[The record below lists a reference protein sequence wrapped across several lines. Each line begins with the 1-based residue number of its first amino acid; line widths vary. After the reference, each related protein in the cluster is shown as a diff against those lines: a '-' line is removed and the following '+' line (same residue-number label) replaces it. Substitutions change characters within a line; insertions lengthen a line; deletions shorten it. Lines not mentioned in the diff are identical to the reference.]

1 MINPLQGSAL
11 LPNPPVDDATASRL
25 YDKWDT
31 ATPEE
36 QDAMRPQL
44 NAWADSKDA
53 EAKATADKKFEDFFS
68 NFDTMGGHAAAIK
81 NDPIVL
87 QSTSPD
93 ETKAGAVNMAYLS
106 HLTGKSMEEIG
117 QNWPDVRAGYAQQF
131 HGKSVQNDRQLYDL
145 IAQEVS
151 QKKVQ
156 REAFGNLASDAVV
169 DAFHDIATGTPT
181 DYLTKFA
188 AWKESNQPA
197 IQGIP
202 EAEVQKKYQDLYE
215 STADKIAGIAPQA
228 KAIFDALAAETGRPD
243 APVGNPGDIQAIA
256 SSIQDLP
263 PEQKAALYTVAQI
276 YATRTGQ
283 SKGFWT
289 QAAESIGRSI
299 TGSVGSID
307 LAVQQR
313 EAQAKL
319 NMLKDGTA
327 VLANAGTPNE
337 VIIPKSG
344 ADVLRNDPTAGADSR
359 NFTEITPEKN
369 AELTAQLQE
378 KIKHIVTV
386 RELRSLASEGIDPI
400 KPSSTWMWHSL
411 EQGLYGAAGSLP
423 LLATSLL
430 QPEIGLPLVGTAIYG
445 QEVDRMAL
453 AYPNVPIEHISTMAT
468 LSAAP
473 QTLLMNL
480 RAGAILGKLPVLG
493 GYLKTLGNPQMNPI
507 IRMGINMTGQMA
519 EQGAAVMLQSAMPIM
534 VDGIAKAVG
543 EDMPEFDLKQS
554 LQAYAQSTPEAL
566 FSVLP
571 FVLIGASVAT
581 HSDFK
586 RGAEMTASARGLREA
601 GFTQAEADRISKI
614 EDPRER
620 TRAIQEG
627 WDSRSQEDIK
637 TGAEMITERIQG
649 DAKMQADPTT
659 PTMRVEDEVVNG
671 QATGNKVFTVLDEQG
686 NQKIQTT
693 DPEAAVHYYEV
704 AMQDAASAQRGH
716 LNSLMEFFKG
726 VDKEQGRERTYT
738 IDTKTVTAADEAA
751 AGQSTEQLAERM
763 HQEEIP
769 AGTPLDQVVI
779 KGKTIPDL
787 SRQIYSDTILVLDG
801 RSDTLVHERLD
812 GEVMAALHEGRIS
825 QEQFLEWCKQT
836 ETATG
841 TPWLPEIP
849 EGGQHSA
856 QQIRETVTKIGEAY
870 LAGRIRKI
878 ESIPQGMRGL
888 FKKMLVYFQHVLAK
902 AKVLR
907 AAIDAGKVDANF
919 QTFLA
924 KSVGLPEE
932 AMIDSHTARV
942 TRKITENMKSDPSYS
957 LGKVDVPE
965 KEWFENPQGDRE
977 IGRFSP
983 HVLEL
988 TGKTDKPVVI
998 KESIAKKNQTS
1009 HPEISHEESMAM
1021 LQMAISKPDMLI
1033 HDQPGEKPDNWHF
1046 VTIDKRNHAVLVELS
1061 EGKNNFEIVNW
1072 HYLKDSALA
1081 QKIERAGR
1089 EGGRVLITGNDPRSA
1104 GLSDLPASSRLNK
1117 ALDAAGIKSPSSSL
1131 TETGGFTAYS
1141 LGHRD
1146 EGHGMPEF
1154 YSTMERL
1161 LESKIQGKAASADQV
1176 RGLISGN
1183 NGVKA
1188 EEIKWSG
1195 IHGIIDRLAEE
1206 NGGKIPK
1213 DALME
1218 ALRNEGR
1225 VQFTEHVLS
1234 NNKLDDETLKIA
1246 EKYGY
1251 TAEFDPYEGYGFEDK
1266 DGEYVDAS
1274 ELPKAMREELKS
1286 IERKNQ
1292 QPRYDR
1298 EELKIPG
1305 GENYREVVLAMPSDK
1320 PKIQARINEIVK
1332 GADGREY
1339 TTEEKE
1345 ELNTLHTERDGKQVY
1360 TSSHFPNHPNYVAH
1374 MRLNERTDSQG
1385 RPGLFIEELQSDLH
1399 QQGRERG
1406 YQGDKEYRAEEIPGG
1421 IWVVRDRTDRVIR
1434 SVKTEKEARDYI
1446 KTNDGN
1452 KTGVPDA
1459 PFRND
1464 WHLQL
1469 FKRALRDAIAS
1480 GKKWIG
1486 WTSGDTQAER
1496 YNQSRYVKHIAVR
1509 DNGDGTWKVTA
1520 EPRNG
1525 SRVETLAENAPKEK
1539 LADIIGKDLAKKAI
1553 AGEGEPTGPNDEY
1566 RRFSGDDLKVG
1577 GEGMRG
1583 FYDKKVVNDIGKYV
1597 DRIGGGKVKKDTL
1610 LATAEGYKDPVFDIP
1625 MEIQQRIMDEVERRL
1640 RREGIDEEKDPDGY
1654 REKFIDKQTELSEK
1668 WAKEN
1673 PVAGSESHSF
1683 WKVEIT
1689 PKMEESVQSG
1699 QASYSL
1705 TTKEQLDRL
1714 NAQVEKHLNRS
1725 PEARMQVYQNMRY
1738 NLDKVIRRNNA
1749 YLTDRADAPESH
1761 QRYAN
1766 MIQSIGELEAVI
1778 KSLPMEI
1785 RGKIGGYR
1793 EILTKS
1799 TDAGRT
1805 TVLLKRIEMADKALE
1820 KLLKDGY
1827 GDQLKKILER
1837 SKPKKNEPGE
1847 KPKGIGA
1854 GIQSIFSVLREA
1866 VHWTP
1871 ELAQAHIEKL
1881 QGLIDKGEM
1890 TSEQEAHAQQEMGL
1904 IAHISDWQ
1912 NADSV
1917 RRSQAIKALTN
1928 AWEKGYSEHMTRVLQ
1943 RREAAEMRRATGI
1956 KETGTEGGMIE
1967 RNVRTQK
1974 DEKLRS
1980 TAGKVIKGFYSFDQL
1995 VHIIFGNDSKEAAR
2009 LSDEQRKAD
2018 NIKEDRL
2025 QERWNGLTEI
2035 FKKMTGSI
2043 QKGEEL
2049 RYAMSQRSL
2058 DFNGLHLSELEA
2070 LSATMMWMQEDGRRH
2085 MEGKMD
2091 DSGKVVSSWGY
2102 TQGDITRL
2110 EAKLSPE
2117 ARILREYLLKK
2128 YEADWHT
2135 LNAVFREENGMDL
2148 PRNKNYSPLT
2158 VIPQRTRGNQMV
2170 DPVTGVAM
2178 TGMSTTPGSLLTR
2191 GSSIAEPEFRDVL
2204 QTYVGHNMQMEHYK
2218 AYAAFNRETAA
2229 VLRNRDLSNAV
2240 QAGSGLEARQVLSSW
2255 LDYLA
2260 QGGTRDAA
2268 SNLAINKL
2276 ISKGTSRAA
2285 QMALVG
2291 KVGTLLVQSSQLGAA
2306 ITEMPTGSYV
2316 KRLSMLLS
2324 GNLDWSAAFNSPY
2337 IQRRIKELPPI
2348 ARQAMDGLKSDKPSA
2363 RKRAMQFMG
2372 TLIGGADGLFTAGTY
2387 AMVYDYHLTIAK
2399 EMGMTGAEA
2408 EAHARNTAE
2417 RATDRLAQ
2425 PTRPGA
2431 KSLFENTSMGSP
2443 ITRLAY
2449 SFASE
2454 SRKNLAL
2461 AAYALAN
2468 RTPAEKA
2475 RTIAFVG
2482 VMSGLVSNIIRSAWS
2497 DSKDDSDSET
2507 FDTKHWNWKR
2517 IAISTAIEPVQG
2529 IPVIGSALQQG
2540 ALGLAGIYSP
2550 NSDLLTQPVQEA
2562 LRAAKHVPNY
2572 IDGTADMQMLMK
2584 DVDGILHVMGLFS
2597 SEIAAYKS
2605 LESVAKDVWG
2615 VASNAK
2621 KAATEEK

>member
-53 EAKATADKKFEDFFS
+53 EAKAAADKKFEDIFS

-81 NDPIVL
+81 NDPIFL

-181 DYLTKFA
+181 DYLSKFA

-344 ADVLRNDPTAGADSR
+344 ADVVRNDPTAGADSR

-386 RELRSLASEGIDPI
+386 RELRSLAGEGIDPI

-571 FVLIGASVAT
+571 FVLIGAGVAT
-581 HSDFK
+581 HADYR
-586 RGAEMTASARGLREA
+586 RGQEMTASARGLSEA

-614 EDPRER
+614 EDPTKRD
-620 TRAIQEG
+620 QEIKAT
-627 WDSRSQEDIK
+627 WDNRSPEDIK
-637 TGAEMITERIQG
+637 SGAEMITERIQG

-738 IDTKTVTAADEAA
+738 IDTKFDNTKYGYSDDRVTAADEAA

-763 HQEEIP
+763 QQEGVP
-769 AGTPLDQVVI
+769 AGTPLDQVAI

-801 RSDTLVHERLD
+801 RADTMVHERLD

-836 ETATG
+836 EKATK

-942 TRKITENMKSDPSYS
+942 TMETVRGVEQSAPETSYMVAPA
-957 LGKVDVPE
+957 GKGTRPIRPEDVPNPVKAMEDPFTEIPKETDPKVWKKTWYAWE
-965 KEWFENPQGDRE
+965 KENRKAWRQDIQTKDGTIKINGTTADEMNRIAHGENPTLHYLAAANLPELLKNSVLSNVHDDHRGHKDVEEMHRRYAWMDAPD
-977 IGRFSP
+977 GSRH
-983 HVLEL
+983 HVLL
-988 TGKTDKPVVI
+988 TVKRWREGMKLDHDTAYSEEVTIQVDP
-998 KESIAKKNQTS
+998 
-1009 HPEISHEESMAM
+1009 HPRDLRRLPEESGNLA
-1021 LQMAISKPDMLI
+1021 
-1033 HDQPGEKPDNWHF
+1033 DQQGQGSSDTHAQF
-1046 VTIDKRNHAVLVELS
+1046 V
-1061 EGKNNFEIVNW
+1061 
-1072 HYLKDSALA
+1072 
-1081 QKIERAGR
+1081 
-1089 EGGRVLITGNDPRSA
+1089 
-1104 GLSDLPASSRLNK
+1104 
-1117 ALDAAGIKSPSSSL
+1117 AGIKSEDQHPSNL
-1131 TETGGFTAYS
+1131 TETA
-1141 LGHRD
+1141 
-1146 EGHGMPEF
+1146 
-1154 YSTMERL
+1154 
-1161 LESKIQGKAASADQV
+1161 
-1176 RGLISGN
+1176 GN
-1183 NGVKA
+1183 
-1188 EEIKWSG
+1188 
-1195 IHGIIDRLAEE
+1195 
-1206 NGGKIPK
+1206 
-1213 DALME
+1213 
-1218 ALRNEGR
+1218 
-1225 VQFTEHVLS
+1225 T
-1234 NNKLDDETLKIA
+1234 
-1246 EKYGY
+1246 
-1251 TAEFDPYEGYGFEDK
+1251 
-1266 DGEYVDAS
+1266 
-1274 ELPKAMREELKS
+1274 
-1286 IERKNQ
+1286 
-1292 QPRYDR
+1292 
-1298 EELKIPG
+1298 
-1305 GENYREVVLAMPSDK
+1305 
-1320 PKIQARINEIVK
+1320 
-1332 GADGREY
+1332 
-1339 TTEEKE
+1339 
-1345 ELNTLHTERDGKQVY
+1345 
-1360 TSSHFPNHPNYVAH
+1360 
-1374 MRLNERTDSQG
+1374 
-1385 RPGLFIEELQSDLH
+1385 
-1399 QQGRERG
+1399 
-1406 YQGDKEYRAEEIPGG
+1406 
-1421 IWVVRDRTDRVIR
+1421 
-1434 SVKTEKEARDYI
+1434 
-1446 KTNDGN
+1446 
-1452 KTGVPDA
+1452 
-1459 PFRND
+1459 
-1464 WHLQL
+1464 
-1469 FKRALRDAIAS
+1469 
-1480 GKKWIG
+1480 
-1486 WTSGDTQAER
+1486 
-1496 YNQSRYVKHIAVR
+1496 
-1509 DNGDGTWKVTA
+1509 
-1520 EPRNG
+1520 
-1525 SRVETLAENAPKEK
+1525 
-1539 LADIIGKDLAKKAI
+1539 
-1553 AGEGEPTGPNDEY
+1553 
-1566 RRFSGDDLKVG
+1566 
-1577 GEGMRG
+1577 
-1583 FYDKKVVNDIGKYV
+1583 
-1597 DRIGGGKVKKDTL
+1597 
-1610 LATAEGYKDPVFDIP
+1610 
-1625 MEIQQRIMDEVERRL
+1625 
-1640 RREGIDEEKDPDGY
+1640 
-1654 REKFIDKQTELSEK
+1654 
-1668 WAKEN
+1668 
-1673 PVAGSESHSF
+1673 
-1683 WKVEIT
+1683 
-1689 PKMEESVQSG
+1689 
-1699 QASYSL
+1699 SYSL
-1705 TTKEQLDRL
+1705 TTKAEQERL
-1714 NAQVEKHLNRS
+1714 QAALEKHLNRS
-1725 PEARMQVYQNMRY
+1725 PDTRMAVYERMRA
-1738 NLDKVIRRNNA
+1738 NLDRVIAKNNSDMLA
-1749 YLTDRADAPESH
+1749 LRDGRDYQATEAEQAAEADRASRIADLHAEEEAEIRSALDANAAKFMGKIEGATPSEKRSINA
-1761 QRYAN
+1761 QAKDRAAIIEKGIRQKYDEKIKAIENEAKIQPPKADGGEKYAQ

-1785 RGKIGGYR
+1785 RGKVGGYR

-1827 GDQLKKILER
+1827 LEKIQTTLQNAKPRKGDSGVKKSTLGAVVQEFADKAYEASLLDNDAAVERLESLEKQIAKADDPKKEADLVEAWAITNTFGALAEQSSLRLKAALDYLKK
-1837 SKPKKNEPGE
+1837 
-1847 KPKGIGA
+1847 
-1854 GIQSIFSVLREA
+1854 
-1866 VHWTP
+1866 
-1871 ELAQAHIEKL
+1871 ELAGGRTARRAAEQARIDDIREK
-1881 QGLIDKGEM
+1881 QGVI
-1890 TSEQEAHAQQEMGL
+1890 SEALPGWTDAGLNKVNSPGWWEETKDLARQMVWSHASYEQILRRILPSEAQGIVEEW
-1904 IAHISDWQ
+1904 SDRIRSANGKTEAAALKNWQ
-1912 NADSV
+1912 NLV
-1917 RRSQAIKALTN
+1917 QA
-1928 AWEKGYSEHMTRVLQ
+1928 
-1943 RREAAEMRRATGI
+1943 
-1956 KETGTEGGMIE
+1956 
-1967 RNVRTQK
+1967 
-1974 DEKLRS
+1974 
-1980 TAGKVIKGFYSFDQL
+1980 
-1995 VHIIFGNDSKEAAR
+1995 
-2009 LSDEQRKAD
+2009 
-2018 NIKEDRL
+2018 
-2025 QERWNGLTEI
+2025 
-2035 FKKMTGSI
+2035 I
-2043 QKGEEL
+2043 QKG
-2049 RYAMSQRSL
+2049 AGSKGFMKTA
-2058 DFNGLHLSELEA
+2058 DALSELGEKREGKVSKLEGRQVELETIPIDKAEQLVRGEMARGEYTKADIKQMEDALIAMPIESRRKHISIYRVIEEGRTESIPMTLDEMIFTTMAWEQADVRVKMENSGWTQESYDQMVKEIASSKVATAFRDYLKDFYRNSTKEINPVYSRMFGMSLPDNPDYAPTSYESRKASGEMSPDGSPTQNTTTPSFAKARVTHNEVFKITPATQIYQQRSSEQAQWVAFAELHREMSAVLNGKNVRLSMKQENGKRLSELMSQVLDNIAKGGGVNTDAAYMKKWLGAATSGTAVASMGYNLKTIFNQFDSVTRFLYAMPLKDVMRAITNPQRVLESVPAAWHSETVQNRVLEGSNPAARFALKQAGMTPNKFLSAWYGVGAAGLKPMQYADGALTSLSSAMVYSDAHAKALKAGLSEKDAEARALDAMDAAIWRFSQPVMFSAKSPVENNAGATMKLLYMFASDARLKTGILIDAVQSIKDGKGSKADHFRRIGVVFLGALLAQTVSNVYRDLFSDDDDDEIWTARGYAKALAIAPFQGFFLLGTAIDVA
-2070 LSATMMWMQEDGRRH
+2070 LSSMTGQRAYTNSSNPLVTAGSNAITAAKHSSDILQTDDMEAFYKELGR
-2085 MEGKMD
+2085 
-2091 DSGKVVSSWGY
+2091 
-2102 TQGDITRL
+2102 I
-2110 EAKLSPE
+2110 
-2117 ARILREYLLKK
+2117 ARAI
-2128 YEADWHT
+2128 
-2135 LNAVFREENGMDL
+2135 
-2148 PRNKNYSPLT
+2148 SLT
-2158 VIPQRTRGNQMV
+2158 
-2170 DPVTGVAM
+2170 PVTAV
-2178 TGMSTTPGSLLTR
+2178 P
-2191 GSSIAEPEFRDVL
+2191 
-2204 QTYVGHNMQMEHYK
+2204 
-2218 AYAAFNRETAA
+2218 AA
-2229 VLRNRDLSNAV
+2229 VLN
-2240 QAGSGLEARQVLSSW
+2240 
-2255 LDYLA
+2255 
-2260 QGGTRDAA
+2260 
-2268 SNLAINKL
+2268 
-2276 ISKGTSRAA
+2276 
-2285 QMALVG
+2285 
-2291 KVGTLLVQSSQLGAA
+2291 
-2306 ITEMPTGSYV
+2306 PV
-2316 KRLSMLLS
+2316 K
-2324 GNLDWSAAFNSPY
+2324 
-2337 IQRRIKELPPI
+2337 PI
-2348 ARQAMDGLKSDKPSA
+2348 
-2363 RKRAMQFMG
+2363 
-2372 TLIGGADGLFTAGTY
+2372 
-2387 AMVYDYHLTIAK
+2387 V
-2399 EMGMTGAEA
+2399 
-2408 EAHARNTAE
+2408 
-2417 RATDRLAQ
+2417 
-2425 PTRPGA
+2425 GA
-2431 KSLFENTSMGSP
+2431 K
-2443 ITRLAY
+2443 
-2449 SFASE
+2449 
-2454 SRKNLAL
+2454 KN
-2461 AAYALAN
+2461 
-2468 RTPAEKA
+2468 
-2475 RTIAFVG
+2475 
-2482 VMSGLVSNIIRSAWS
+2482 
-2497 DSKDDSDSET
+2497 
-2507 FDTKHWNWKR
+2507 
-2517 IAISTAIEPVQG
+2517 
-2529 IPVIGSALQQG
+2529 
-2540 ALGLAGIYSP
+2540 
-2550 NSDLLTQPVQEA
+2550 
-2562 LRAAKHVPNY
+2562 
-2572 IDGTADMQMLMK
+2572 IDK
-2584 DVDGILHVMGLFS
+2584 
-2597 SEIAAYKS
+2597 ER
-2605 LESVAKDVWG
+2605 
-2615 VASNAK
+2615 
-2621 KAATEEK
+2621 